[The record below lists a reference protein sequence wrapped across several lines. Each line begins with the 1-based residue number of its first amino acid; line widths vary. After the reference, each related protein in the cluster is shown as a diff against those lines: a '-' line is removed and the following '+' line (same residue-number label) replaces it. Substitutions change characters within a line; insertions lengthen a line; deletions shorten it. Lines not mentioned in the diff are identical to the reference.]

1 MAIDITK
8 SYSNLKKTIL
18 ENRKINTTPRS
29 VTEDLFLIPTAT
41 ELAKQEILLQY
52 INALQSFSSMG
63 ELLNSPSKLQMIAE
77 ALDTDVD
84 TVKSNISEALEKL
97 ASNYSKTRKQ
107 ATAASGIVSFWTSD
121 KSELNDKGSIPVGTI
136 VASASTGIQYKTTQ
150 EVFFG
155 ENLNNVYTDTSFGT
169 NGYMIDVPVEC
180 TVEGSIGN
188 TVIGDIT
195 VCINAVTGFPN
206 VINKSPFVNATDTE
220 LDVDFIARMQNEI
233 SGCNVGTVNGIKSVI
248 LQNTEATSV
257 SVISSGSLLLAPQR
271 RDGGCFDIYVK
282 GGRETI
288 TTQNIPVNTSPIN
301 IYTAPDTWPK
311 PIVANTASL
320 VGNSIGVTVVNDTT
334 SMYAGSQRAFDKLV
348 FSSTLPVSNTDY
360 VVQYSYNQ
368 LITDITN
375 LLQSDEYN
383 TGANILVKRAQPVPV
398 DIFLQV
404 VSYSTD
410 ADEKNSYVNTLIQT
424 IKEYIAAMQIGES
437 LEQSDIINLCYIEGI
452 NRVVIPLTYFKK
464 TAETSPAVNDVI
476 EVNNTQYIALGNLS
490 ITI

>member
-63 ELLNSPSKLQMIAE
+63 ELLNSASKLQMIAE

-97 ASNYSKTRKQ
+97 ASNYGKTRKQ
-107 ATAASGIVSFWTSD
+107 ATVASGIVSFWTSD
-121 KSELNDKGSIPVGTI
+121 ESNINKNNSIPVGTI

-150 EVFFG
+150 EVFFS
-155 ENLNNVYTDTSFGT
+155 NYYNDTSFGT
-169 NGYMIDVPVEC
+169 EGYMLDVPVEC

-206 VINKSPFVNATDTE
+206 VTNKTPFVNATDTE

-248 LQNTEATSV
+248 LQNTEATSI
-257 SVISSGSLLLAPQR
+257 SVISSGDLLLAPSR

-282 GGRETI
+282 GGRVINDEQNFETS
-288 TTQNIPVNTSPIN
+288 SPIN
-301 IYTAPDTWPK
+301 MLNVPDTWHK
-311 PIVANTASL
+311 PVVANTASL
-320 VGNSIGVTVVNDTT
+320 KGSSIGVTVVNDTT
-334 SMYAGSQRAFDKLV
+334 SMYAGSQRAYDKLI
-348 FSSTLPVSNTDY
+348 FSSTLPAGSYT
-360 VVQYSYNQ
+360 VQYSYNQ
-368 LITDITN
+368 LIADVTN

-383 TGANILVKRAQPVPV
+383 TGANILVKQAQSVPV

-424 IKEYIAAMQIGES
+424 IKEYIAAMQIGQS

-464 TAETSPAVNDVI
+464 TSETSPAVNDII
-476 EVNNTQYIALGNLS
+476 EVNNTQYISLGNLS